1 MASGAELIRFL
12 DQAFHG
18 HAGIGNGTEQ
28 SFRFGSMMA
37 RKARL
42 PQGAGVLIPRLG
54 MSARQPFCR
63 MDRPHA
69 LRQQAILSTHFSSLP
84 IS

>member
-1 MASGAELIRFL
+1 MPALAMGRNNPSASA
-12 DQAFHG
+12 
-18 HAGIGNGTEQ
+18 T
-28 SFRFGSMMA
+28 MMA

-42 PQGAGVLIPRLG
+42 PQGAGALIPRLG
-54 MSARQPFCR
+54 MSAPQPFCR